1 MSNEKT
7 ELYGLVGRRLSH
19 SFSRD
24 FFNRKFES
32 ENIDAKYVNFEL
44 DNIGE
49 LPAIITANP
58 KLKGFNV
65 TIPYKKEVMR
75 FLDDIDTRASR
86 IGAVNVVRVERD
98 GSQTRL
104 IGYNSD
110 VIGFSKSIA
119 PLLNNSHRRAL
130 VLGTGG
136 ASQAVAEGLRGLGLE
151 FTFVSRTPSA
161 GELGYDEL
169 DRQVMSEHTLVV
181 NTTPLGMYPNVDS
194 CPPIPYDL
202 LSPGHLC
209 YDLTYNPENTKF
221 IKECAARGA
230 VTKNGLEMLFLQAL
244 ESWEMWHRHS
254 K

>member
-44 DNIGE
+44 DSVDE
-49 LPAIITANP
+49 LPAIIAANP
-58 KLKGFNV
+58 NLKGFNV
-65 TIPYKKEVMR
+65 TIPYKRDVMR
-75 FLDDIDTRASR
+75 YLDDIDPRAAK
-86 IGAVNVVRVERD
+86 IGAVNVVRIDRD
-98 GSQTRL
+98 GSHTRL

-119 PLLNNSHRRAL
+119 PLLNDSHRRAL
-130 VLGTGG
+130 ILGTGG

-161 GELGYDEL
+161 GELGYDAL
-169 DRQVMSEHTLVV
+169 DKRTMSKHTVVV

-194 CPPIPYDL
+194 YPPIPYDL

-221 IKECAARGA
+221 MKECAVRGA
-230 VTKNGLEMLFLQAL
+230 VTKNGLEMLLLQAL

>member
-44 DNIGE
+44 DTIDE

-58 KLKGFNV
+58 NLKGFNV
-65 TIPYKKEVMR
+65 TIPYKKDVMR

-98 GSQTRL
+98 GSRTRL

-110 VIGFSKSIA
+110 IIGFSDSIS
-119 PLLNNSHRRAL
+119 PLLSYSHRRAL
-130 VLGTGG
+130 ILGTGG

-161 GELGYDEL
+161 GELGYDAL
-169 DRQVMSEHTLVV
+169 DKRTMSKHTVVV
-181 NTTPLGMYPNVDS
+181 NTTPLGMYPDTDS

-202 LSPGHLC
+202 ISPGHLC

-221 IKECAARGA
+221 MKECAARGA
-230 VTKNGLEMLFLQAL
+230 VTKNGLEMLLLQAL